1 MATFRVHYAL
11 ASDFVKRHRDVEAK
25 NPTEAANVVRDE
37 AKGKNDIAHIAKV
50 KAHSEEG
57 ATQ

>member
-11 ASDFVKRHRDVEAK
+11 ASDFVKRHRDVDAK

-57 ATQ
+57 A